1 MKSDLIIV
9 GGGIA
14 GLYAAYQ
21 HIKQNPRLK
30 ITILERNRDLGGRID
45 TFHGKYYTVEAGAG
59 RFHNNQPLTMNLIH
73 ELGLDDKKVPIS
85 GFDHYMTNGKL
96 YSTKP
101 IQKIIKRIIQA
112 SKREPD
118 AGVVLK
124 NTVFLDYAKTVIT
137 KDEVGL
143 LFDSFGYSSELT
155 DMNAFDAIVLMEEH
169 FNPTNQYYVLAGGLS
184 QLVEKLIEKLKAANG
199 GVKMLTRHR
208 VNDIQYVEGQGQGNG
223 GADHEFKITCDNF
236 KRPYYASKCICAV
249 PKETLLKLRIFSPVY
264 PMLNLI
270 KTLPLCRIYGQFP
283 VIENGPNSEPR
294 PWFKD
299 LPKITTNN
307 NLRIV
312 IPMDESTGTMMISY
326 TDNKFARYWKNIMD
340 VGGVDEVARLHQ
352 KLLEKTTRMQIP
364 RPEHIEMFYWEHGV
378 AYFAPGFDS
387 STMPYQITKPYVG
400 VPLYVCGE
408 NYSAKNSQWIEG
420 ALEGSYL

>member
-1 MKSDLIIV
+1 MNSDLIIV

-30 ITILERNRDLGGRID
+30 ITILERNRQLGGRID
-45 TFHGKYYTVEAGAG
+45 TFHGKHYTVEAGAG
-59 RFHNNQPLTMNLIH
+59 RFHNNQVLVMKLIH
-73 ELGLDDKKVPIS
+73 ELGLDDKLVPIS

-101 IQKIIKRIIQA
+101 MQKIIKRIIQA

-118 AGVVLK
+118 ADVVLK
-124 NTVFLDYAKTVIT
+124 NTVFLDYAKTIIT
-137 KDEVGL
+137 KDEAAL
-143 LFDSFGYSSELT
+143 LYDSFGYSSELT

-169 FNPTNQYYVLAGGLS
+169 FNPKNQYYVLAGGLY
-184 QLVEKLIEKLKAANG
+184 QIVEKIVDKLKAANG

-208 VNDIQYVEGQGQGNG
+208 VNDIQYVEGQGHG
-223 GADHEFKITCDNF
+223 GMEHEFKLTCDNI

-249 PKETLLKLRIFSPVY
+249 PKETLLKLHIFSPIY

-283 VIENGPNSEPR
+283 VHGG

-307 NLRIV
+307 HLRIV

-340 VGGVDEVARLHQ
+340 VGGVDGVARLHH
-352 KLLEKTTRMQIP
+352 KLLEKTTHMQIIP
-364 RPEHIEMFYWEHGV
+364 VPEHIEMFYWEHGV

-387 STMPYQITKPYVG
+387 SVMPYQIMKPYIG

-408 NYSAKNSQWIEG
+408 NYSAKNNQWIEG
-420 ALEGSYL
+420 ALEGNYL

>member
-1 MKSDLIIV
+1 
-9 GGGIA
+9 
-14 GLYAAYQ
+14 
-21 HIKQNPRLK
+21 
-30 ITILERNRDLGGRID
+30 
-45 TFHGKYYTVEAGAG
+45 
-59 RFHNNQPLTMNLIH
+59 
-73 ELGLDDKKVPIS
+73 
-85 GFDHYMTNGKL
+85 
-96 YSTKP
+96 
-101 IQKIIKRIIQA
+101 
-112 SKREPD
+112 
-118 AGVVLK
+118 
-124 NTVFLDYAKTVIT
+124 
-137 KDEVGL
+137 
-143 LFDSFGYSSELT
+143 
-155 DMNAFDAIVLMEEH
+155 MNAFDAIVLMEKH
-169 FNPTNQYYVLAGGLS
+169 FNPTNQYYVLAGGLY
-184 QLVEKLIEKLKAANG
+184 QIVEKIVDKLKANG
-199 GVKMLTRHR
+199 RVKMLTRHR
-208 VNDIQYVEGQGQGNG
+208 VNDIQFIQGQGQG
-223 GADHEFKITCDNF
+223 ATLEFKITCDNI

-249 PKETLLKLRIFSPVY
+249 PKETLLKLRIFSPIY

-283 VIENGPNSEPR
+283 VDDHG

-326 TDNKFARYWKNIMD
+326 TDNKFARYWKNVMD

-387 STMPYQITKPYVG
+387 SIMPSQIMKPYID

-408 NYSAKNSQWIEG
+408 NYSEKNNQWIEG
-420 ALEGSYL
+420 ALEGNYL

>member
-59 RFHNNQPLTMNLIH
+59 RFHNNQPLIMNLIR
-73 ELGLDDKKVPIS
+73 ELGLDDKMVPIS

-96 YSTKP
+96 YSTKST
-101 IQKIIKRIIQA
+101 QKIIKRIIQA

-118 AGVVLK
+118 VDAVLK
-124 NTVFLDYAKTVIT
+124 NTAFLDYAKTVIT
-137 KDEVGL
+137 KDEADL
-143 LFDSFGYSSELT
+143 LYDSFGYSSELT

-184 QLVEKLIEKLKAANG
+184 QLVDKLVDKLKAANG
-199 GVKMLTRHR
+199 RVKILTRHR
-208 VNDIQYVEGQGQGNG
+208 VNDIQFIQGQGQGH
-223 GADHEFKITCDNF
+223 GAGHEFKITCDNL
-236 KRPYYASKCICAV
+236 KRPYYANKCICAV

-283 VIENGPNSEPR
+283 VHGG

-340 VGGVDEVARLHQ
+340 VGGGIDEVARLHQ

-387 STMPYQITKPYVG
+387 SVMPYQIMRPYVD
-400 VPLYVCGE
+400 VPLFVCGE

>member
-1 MKSDLIIV
+1 
-9 GGGIA
+9 
-14 GLYAAYQ
+14 
-21 HIKQNPRLK
+21 
-30 ITILERNRDLGGRID
+30 
-45 TFHGKYYTVEAGAG
+45 
-59 RFHNNQPLTMNLIH
+59 
-73 ELGLDDKKVPIS
+73 
-85 GFDHYMTNGKL
+85 
-96 YSTKP
+96 
-101 IQKIIKRIIQA
+101 
-112 SKREPD
+112 
-118 AGVVLK
+118 
-124 NTVFLDYAKTVIT
+124 
-137 KDEVGL
+137 
-143 LFDSFGYSSELT
+143 
-155 DMNAFDAIVLMEEH
+155 MNAFDAIVLMEQH

-184 QLVEKLIEKLKAANG
+184 QLVDKLVDKLKAANG
-199 GVKMLTRHR
+199 RVKILTRHR
-208 VNDIQYVEGQGQGNG
+208 VNDIQYVEGKGH
-223 GADHEFKITCDNF
+223 GADLNLYRFKITCDNF

-249 PKETLLKLRIFSPVY
+249 PKETLLKLRIFSHIY

-340 VGGVDEVARLHQ
+340 VNGVDEVARLHH

-387 STMPYQITKPYVG
+387 SIMPSQIMMPYVG

-408 NYSAKNSQWIEG
+408 NYSEKNSQWIEG

>member
-1 MKSDLIIV
+1 
-9 GGGIA
+9 
-14 GLYAAYQ
+14 
-21 HIKQNPRLK
+21 
-30 ITILERNRDLGGRID
+30 
-45 TFHGKYYTVEAGAG
+45 
-59 RFHNNQPLTMNLIH
+59 
-73 ELGLDDKKVPIS
+73 
-85 GFDHYMTNGKL
+85 
-96 YSTKP
+96 
-101 IQKIIKRIIQA
+101 
-112 SKREPD
+112 
-118 AGVVLK
+118 
-124 NTVFLDYAKTVIT
+124 
-137 KDEVGL
+137 
-143 LFDSFGYSSELT
+143 
-155 DMNAFDAIVLMEEH
+155 
-169 FNPTNQYYVLAGGLS
+169 
-184 QLVEKLIEKLKAANG
+184 
-199 GVKMLTRHR
+199 
-208 VNDIQYVEGQGQGNG
+208 
-223 GADHEFKITCDNF
+223 
-236 KRPYYASKCICAV
+236 
-249 PKETLLKLRIFSPVY
+249 
-264 PMLNLI
+264 MLNLI

-340 VGGVDEVARLHQ
+340 VNGVDEVARLHH

-387 STMPYQITKPYVG
+387 SIMPSQIMMPYVG

-408 NYSAKNSQWIEG
+408 NYSEKNSQWIEG

>member
-1 MKSDLIIV
+1 MNSDLIIV

-30 ITILERNRDLGGRID
+30 ITILERNRQLGGRID
-45 TFHGKYYTVEAGAG
+45 TFHGKHYTVEAGAG
-59 RFHNNQPLTMNLIH
+59 RFHNNQVLVMKLIH
-73 ELGLDDKKVPIS
+73 ELGLDDKLVPIS

-118 AGVVLK
+118 VDAVLK

-137 KDEVGL
+137 KDEAAL
-143 LFDSFGYSSELT
+143 LYDSFGYSSELT

-169 FNPTNQYYVLAGGLS
+169 FNPKNQYYVLAGGLY
-184 QLVEKLIEKLKAANG
+184 QIVEKIVDKLKANG
-199 GVKMLTRHR
+199 RVKMLTRHR
-208 VNDIQYVEGQGQGNG
+208 VNDIEYVDGQGHIGT
-223 GADHEFKITCDNF
+223 ARKFKLTCDNL
-236 KRPYYASKCICAV
+236 KRPYYANKCICAL
-249 PKETLLKLRIFSPVY
+249 PKETLLKLRIFSPIY

-270 KTLPLCRIYGQFP
+270 RTLPLCRIYGQFP
-283 VIENGPNSEPR
+283 VHDHDDDG

-307 NLRIV
+307 HLRIV

-340 VGGVDEVARLHQ
+340 VDGVDEIARLHQ
-352 KLLEKTTRMQIP
+352 KLLQKTTHMQIP
-364 RPEHIEMFYWEHGV
+364 VPEHIEMFYWEHGV

-387 STMPYQITKPYVG
+387 SVMPYQIMKPYID

-420 ALEGSYL
+420 ALEGNYLQP

>member
-1 MKSDLIIV
+1 MKSDLVIV

-30 ITILERNRDLGGRID
+30 ITILERNRQLGGRID
-45 TFHGKYYTVEAGAG
+45 TFHGKHYTVEAGAG
-59 RFHNNQPLTMNLIH
+59 RFHNNQVLIMNLIH
-73 ELGLDDKKVPIS
+73 ELGLDDKLVPIS

-101 IQKIIKRIIQA
+101 MQKIIKRIIQA
-112 SKREPD
+112 SKREHD
-118 AGVVLK
+118 VSVLR
-124 NTVFLDYAKTVIT
+124 NTVFFDYAKTVIT
-137 KDEVGL
+137 KDEATL
-143 LFDSFGYSSELT
+143 LYDSFGYSSELT

-169 FNPTNQYYVLAGGLS
+169 FNPTNQYYVLAGGLY
-184 QLVEKLIEKLKAANG
+184 QIVDKLVDKLKANG

-208 VNDIQYVEGQGQGNG
+208 VNDIQYVDGRGHG
-223 GADHEFKITCDNF
+223 GIEHEFKLTCDNL
-236 KRPYYASKCICAV
+236 KRPYYAGKCICAV
-249 PKETLLKLRIFSPVY
+249 PKETLLKLRIFSPIH

-283 VIENGPNSEPR
+283 VHDG

-307 NLRIV
+307 HLRIV

-352 KLLEKTTRMQIP
+352 KLLEKTTQMQIP
-364 RPEHIEMFYWEHGV
+364 IPEHIEMFYWEHGV

-387 STMPYQITKPYVG
+387 SVMPYQIMKPYIG

>member
-1 MKSDLIIV
+1 MKSDVIIV

-59 RFHNNQPLTMNLIH
+59 RFHNNQVLTMNLIH
-73 ELGLDDKKVPIS
+73 ELGLDDKLVPIS

-101 IQKIIKRIIQA
+101 VQKIIKRVIQA

-137 KDEVGL
+137 KDEATL
-143 LFDSFGYSSELT
+143 LYDSFGYSSELT

-184 QLVEKLIEKLKAANG
+184 QLVEKIVDKLKATNG
-199 GVKMLTRHR
+199 RVKMLTRHR
-208 VNDIQYVEGQGQGNG
+208 VNDIEFIQGQG
-223 GADHEFKITCDNF
+223 GADQRFKITCDNI

-249 PKETLLKLRIFSPVY
+249 PKETLLKLRIFSPLY

-283 VIENGPNSEPR
+283 VIEHGVNSSG

-312 IPMDESTGTMMISY
+312 IPMDEATGTIMISY

-340 VGGVDEVARLHQ
+340 VRGVDEVARLHQ

-364 RPEHIEMFYWEHGV
+364 LPEHIEMFYWEHGV

-387 STMPYQITKPYVG
+387 SVMPSQIMKPYAG

>member
-1 MKSDLIIV
+1 MKSDLVIV

-30 ITILERNRDLGGRID
+30 ITILERNRQLGGRID
-45 TFHGKYYTVEAGAG
+45 TFHGKHYTVEAGAG
-59 RFHNNQPLTMNLIH
+59 RFHNNQVLVMKLIH
-73 ELGLDDKKVPIS
+73 ELGLDDKLVPIS

-101 IQKIIKRIIQA
+101 IQKIIKRIIQS

-137 KDEVGL
+137 KDEAAL
-143 LFDSFGYSSELT
+143 LYDSFGYSSELT

-184 QLVEKLIEKLKAANG
+184 QLVEKIVDKLKANG
-199 GVKMLTRHR
+199 RVKMLTRHR
-208 VNDIQYVEGQGQGNG
+208 VNDIEYVEGHGHIGT
-223 GADHEFKITCDNF
+223 ARKFKITCDNL
-236 KRPYYASKCICAV
+236 KRPYYANKCICAV
-249 PKETLLKLRIFSPVY
+249 PKETLLKLRIFSPLY

-283 VIENGPNSEPR
+283 VDDHG

-307 NLRIV
+307 HLRIV
-312 IPMDESTGTMMISY
+312 IPIDESTGTMMISY
-326 TDNKFARYWKNIMD
+326 TDNKFARYWKNIMNVD
-340 VGGVDEVARLHQ
+340 GVDEVARLHQ
-352 KLLEKTTRMQIP
+352 KLLQKTTHMQIP
-364 RPEHIEMFYWEHGV
+364 VPEHIEIFYWEHGV

-387 STMPYQITKPYVG
+387 SVMPSQIMKPYIG

-408 NYSAKNSQWIEG
+408 NYSAKNNQWIEG
-420 ALEGSYL
+420 ALEGSYLSL